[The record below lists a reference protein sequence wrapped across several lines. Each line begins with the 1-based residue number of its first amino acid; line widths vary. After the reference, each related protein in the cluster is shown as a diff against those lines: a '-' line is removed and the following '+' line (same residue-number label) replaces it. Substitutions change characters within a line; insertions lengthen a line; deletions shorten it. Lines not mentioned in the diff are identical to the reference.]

1 MRQLRLGATS
11 MVVSAIG
18 QGCALFSEGYGSPN
32 DERSLEALAAAV
44 DSGLTYFDTADAYGV
59 GHNEQLLGR
68 FLEGRRGLT
77 VATKVGLIR
86 KPGAPSAI
94 SNSPEHIRA
103 SCEASL
109 QRLGVECLDLYYL
122 QRRDLS
128 VPIEEAIGAMAALVQ
143 EGKVRAL
150 GLSEVSAQT
159 LKAAHAVHPI
169 AAVQSEYSL
178 WSRDPEAHVLP
189 ACREIGATF
198 IAYCPLGRGFFGGQV
213 VSLEGLDRG
222 DFRRFIPRFQ
232 AGLLEKN
239 RTLLPALAAFAD
251 ERGVTPAQIALAW
264 LLNKH
269 PHVIAIPGS
278 RQPQH
283 IRDNAAAADLHLGAA
298 EIARVEAFFPPAAV
312 AGARLPP
319 PAMAGIES

>member
-1 MRQLRLGATS
+1 MRQLRLGKTDV
-11 MVVSAIG
+11 MVSAIG
-18 QGCALFSEGYGSPN
+18 QGCALFSEGYGAP
-32 DERSLEALAAAV
+32 DDARSLHALAVAA

-77 VATKVGLIR
+77 VATKVGLVR
-86 KPGAPSAI
+86 KPGAPPAI
-94 SNSPEHIRA
+94 SNSPEHIRS

-109 QRLGVECLDLYYL
+109 QRLGVERLDLYYL

-128 VPIEEAIGAMAALVQ
+128 VPIEEAIGAMAALVRA
-143 EGKVRAL
+143 GKVRAL

-159 LKAAHAVHPI
+159 LEAAHAVHPI

-178 WSRDPEAHVLP
+178 WSRDPEERVLP
-189 ACREIGATF
+189 ACQRLGVSF
-198 IAYCPLGRGFFGGQV
+198 IAYCPLGRGFFGGQIA
-213 VSLEGLDRG
+213 SLEGLDRA
-222 DFRRFIPRFQ
+222 DFRRFMPRFQ
-232 AGLLEKN
+232 GGLLEKN

-278 RQPQH
+278 RQSQH
-283 IRDNAAAADLHLGAA
+283 IRDNAAAADLRLGPA
-298 EIARVEAFFPPAAV
+298 EIARVEAFFPAAAV